1 VIGSARVTR
10 ISILLV
16 VLLAAA
22 CSNDSHKAK
31 PSRPT
36 NHARPAPSEFAIVLD
51 DTGLHVPLEA
61 RPAATYT
68 LSFTDRRSQ
77 RRVNQHVALGLSPS
91 GPDIVLLSLPA
102 GARRNV
108 VLLANLCARVMIN
121 GVRQRDLAECLNI
134 ETSKQYP
141 TPAT

>member
-1 VIGSARVTR
+1 LQQRFAQGGAAKADGSHATGAEFVRHRARR
-10 ISILLV
+10 RGL
-16 VLLAAA
+16 A
-22 CSNDSHKAK
+22 CS
-31 PSRPT
+31 
-36 NHARPAPSEFAIVLD
+36 SE
-51 DTGLHVPLEA
+51 P

-77 RRVNQHVALGLSPS
+77 RRADQRVALGLSPS

-102 GARRNV
+102 GAHRNV
-108 VLLANLCARVMIN
+108 VLLANLCAQVAIN

-134 ETSKQYP
+134 DTSKEYP